1 MSSTEDREGRLSVG
15 AMALT
20 KVCAETDLAEGEMAA
35 FFLDGW
41 EVLVVRDGQ
50 GALHA
55 MDGMCPHED
64 TPLVHGDLDGTV
76 LTCVNHFWSFD
87 VTSGR
92 GINPPTCRLE
102 KYWVEAREGSIYVDR
117 ERDVAP
123 PATT

>member
-1 MSSTEDREGRLSVG
+1 
-15 AMALT
+15 MALT

-41 EVLVVRDGQ
+41 EGLVVRDGPCS
-50 GALHA
+50 LHA
-55 MDGMCPHED
+55 MGGVCPHED

-92 GINPPTCRLE
+92 GLNPPTCRLA
-102 KYWVEAREGSIYVDR
+102 KYWVAARGGGDT
-117 ERDVAP
+117 VARRPKTSP
-123 PATT
+123 PV